1 MYINKILHTQAL
13 LTQKTLKTNAKSMLV
28 TCKLYVSNYFFLLQ
42 LSLDFDVAFC
52 VVSVF
57 FFRANMALA
66 PKAQSMH
73 VRIFSDNILQH
84 KVYKMRMQP
93 SYEPA

>member
-13 LTQKTLKTNAKSMLV
+13 LTQKTLKTNAKSMLA

-57 FFRANMALA
+57 FFVQTWLLHPRRSLCMYIGMHIFRQLTAT
-66 PKAQSMH
+66 QS
-73 VRIFSDNILQH
+73 VQD
-84 KVYKMRMQP
+84 
-93 SYEPA
+93 ADAT